1 MYTYICIHVNMYV
14 HSGHISPKTLL
25 IFLKSNVMVNFVYT
39 FFDDWSI
46 YKIIT
51 FVPLAASLL
60 RSCLFEVTKIKADMG
75 STDSRKRERE
85 RERERERKR
94 ERERE
99 KLWKATHIQ
108 MTNVHMRLVQD
119 KFCDDSFETGSN
131 GRPRLWL
138 AYFDFWCLAT

>member
-25 IFLKSNVMVNFVYT
+25 NFLKSNVMVNFVYT

-75 STDSRKRERE
+75 STDSR
-85 RERERERKR
+85 
-94 ERERE
+94 ERE

-138 AYFDFWCLAT
+138 AYFVFWCLAT